1 MTPEVFRKSRE
12 IIGLSQSVLGD
23 RLGLSLR
30 QIRNLE
36 TGVSP
41 IKGVHEFALRWIAL
55 QECNLNLPFEYQE
68 DAFHD

>member
-1 MTPEVFRKSRE
+1 VTPNVFRESRKL
-12 IIGLSQSVLGD
+12 IGLSQTALAD

-30 QIRNLE
+30 QVRNLE

-55 QECNLNLPFEYQE
+55 QECNLNLPFEYQD